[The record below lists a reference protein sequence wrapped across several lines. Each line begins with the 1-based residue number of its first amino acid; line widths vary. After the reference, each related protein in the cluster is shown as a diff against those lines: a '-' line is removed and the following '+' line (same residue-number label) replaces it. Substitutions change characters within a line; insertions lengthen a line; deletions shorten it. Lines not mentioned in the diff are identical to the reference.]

1 MKNRTPVLFSLVV
14 LAAVLL
20 SACGA
25 AAQRAAT
32 QAPAATMMAPME
44 PYAYAEPQGSDL
56 SAVEAPAGQ
65 PSADSKLLAM
75 PTAMPLPTSGVINTG
90 EGGRAALPSA
100 GRMII
105 KNADMRLQVEDT
117 DVAID
122 RTTQLVG
129 DLGGYIVSSRT
140 WVQSYYQ
147 YNLKYASLT
156 IGLPVEQFERGLS
169 RLRGLSVQVLDE
181 TASGEDVTDQYVDL
195 ESQLTNL
202 EATRERIKSFLEDA
216 KTVDEALRINQQ
228 LSEIERQI
236 EQIKGQINYLQDRSA
251 FSTIT
256 VNLEPKLPELITT
269 PTPTPTPVPWKP
281 GDTYT
286 DAKKT
291 VTVAYQGIVDFM
303 IWFGV
308 VLVPILLP
316 PVLII
321 WALLKLLRRKQPKQA

>member
-1 MKNRTPVLFSLVV
+1 MNKRASVLFSLIAL
-14 LAAVLL
+14 LAILL

-25 AAQRAAT
+25 AAPRAAT
-32 QAPAATMMAPME
+32 QAPAATEAPAME
-44 PYAYAEPQGSDL
+44 AYGYAEPQSSDL
-56 SAVEAPAGQ
+56 SQAGAPVV
-65 PSADSKLLAM
+65 DSKALAL
-75 PTAMPLPTSGVINTG
+75 PTAGVINTG
-90 EGGRAALPSA
+90 QEGPAADPSA

-105 KNADMRLQVEDT
+105 KNADMRLMVEDT

-140 WVQSYYQ
+140 WVQAYYEF
-147 YNLKYASLT
+147 NLKYATLT
-156 IGLPVEQFERGLS
+156 IGLPVEQFERGLT
-169 RLRGLSVQVLDE
+169 RLRALSVQVLDE

-202 EATRERIKSFLEDA
+202 ESTRERIKSFLADA

-236 EQIKGQINYLQDRSA
+236 EQIKGQINYLHDRSA

-256 VNLEPKLPELITT
+256 INLEPKLPELIST
-269 PTPTPTPVPWKP
+269 PTPTPAPIPWKP
-281 GDTYT
+281 GETFT

-291 VTVAYQGIVDFM
+291 VTLAYQGIVDFL
-303 IWFGV
+303 IWFFV
-308 VLVPILLP
+308 VVIPILLP
-316 PVLII
+316 FVLVI
-321 WALLKLLRRKQPKQA
+321 WGLLRLLRRKPPKQG